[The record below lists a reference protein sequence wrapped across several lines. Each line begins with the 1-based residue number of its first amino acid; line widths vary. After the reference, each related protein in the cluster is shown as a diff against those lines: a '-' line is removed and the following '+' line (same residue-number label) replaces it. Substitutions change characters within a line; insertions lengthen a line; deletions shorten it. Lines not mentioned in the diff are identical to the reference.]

1 MHVLDIVLKHHAATF
16 SKTIGQAVFSSDD
29 LSKHKP
35 LGREPTDTELWL
47 GHRQSIVL
55 TDMGPMLQARDRP
68 PSPPPAP
75 FPPPAALPLLPGTHR
90 PPHPSPP
97 RSTWR
102 RRRCSPPS
110 TSSASSR

>member
-68 PSPPPAP
+68 PPPLPRSLPRSRRPPP
-75 FPPPAALPLLPGTHR
+75 PPPRTHR
-90 PPHPSPP
+90 PPP
-97 RSTWR
+97 
-102 RRRCSPPS
+102 PPS
-110 TSSASSR
+110 